1 MSVQVDLGRY
11 HQQAEGK
18 DRVTSSKM
26 VTNWVKTSEDIASN
40 VQEVNVRIWE
50 NAECALN
57 YGTLNRKVTDT
68 MLCAGERGRDACQ
81 GDSGGPLN
89 CLNPVTK
96 VGCLTR
102 A

>member
-1 MSVQVDLGRY
+1 M
-11 HQQAEGK
+11 
-18 DRVTSSKM
+18 
-26 VTNWVKTSEDIASN
+26 
-40 VQEVNVRIWE
+40 QEVNVRIWE

-89 CLNPVTK
+89 NNNNNNNNDNVNNFNIANNNNANNNQNTLSVRKKREESSAGRSIAAVQT
-96 VGCLTR
+96 
-102 A
+102 

>member
-1 MSVQVDLGRY
+1 M
-11 HQQAEGK
+11 
-18 DRVTSSKM
+18 
-26 VTNWVKTSEDIASN
+26 
-40 VQEVNVRIWE
+40 QEVNVRIWE

-96 VGCLTR
+96 VGCVTR
-102 A
+102 G